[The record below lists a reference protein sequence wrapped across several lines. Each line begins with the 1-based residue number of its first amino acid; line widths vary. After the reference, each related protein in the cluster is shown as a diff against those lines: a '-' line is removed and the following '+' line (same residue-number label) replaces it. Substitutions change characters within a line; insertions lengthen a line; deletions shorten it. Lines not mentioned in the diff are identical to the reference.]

1 MWEAIGASLAIL
13 LFILR
18 EIFKVRQERKEAST
32 YDNDI
37 AQMDNALASGNADD
51 IALAFERL
59 RRKSRYDPG
68 GQDGKAPT

>member
-1 MWEAIGASLAIL
+1 LWEAIGVSLAIL

-18 EIFKVRQERKEAST
+18 EIFKIRQERKKAST

-51 IALAFERL
+51 IALAFEQL
-59 RRKSRYDPG
+59 RRKSRYDSS
-68 GQDGKAPT
+68 GQDDTAPT